1 MHTRRTL
8 QMLMFVSPLAAC
20 AGVGLAGDEPKPST
34 PAPATTGPAGSDA
47 KAAPDA
53 DKDRERTLLDI
64 AQRYGTFRLA
74 SPTPAWA
81 IASCRVVTPGE
92 ITGVPSR
99 SDDQRTHGSKIY
111 KLWVSDF
118 DAYMRLS
125 GLDPRNDKPPVIEPA
140 AGAKLSIIAPIGLT
154 LVKETFESIEVPK
167 TEEPKP
173 NPYRRDL
180 VVDGDHAFRQGAPAE
195 LFIMT
200 KLDPKTPDTDIGWIY
215 AVVSTDRKTVLRSG
229 RIESCMGCHAQTTRD
244 RLYGPERTW
253 PKDKDGKTM
262 LPIVRPVSTK
272 NHTAPLPAEVK
283 KDEPGTP
290 TPPAPA
296 AKP

>member
-1 MHTRRTL
+1 M
-8 QMLMFVSPLAAC
+8 
-20 AGVGLAGDEPKPST
+20 
-34 PAPATTGPAGSDA
+34 
-47 KAAPDA
+47 
-53 DKDRERTLLDI
+53 LLDI
-64 AQRYGTFRLA
+64 AQQYGTFRLA

-92 ITGVPSR
+92 FTGVPSR

-125 GLDPRNDKPPVIEPA
+125 GLDPLGDKPPVIEPA

-154 LVKETFESIEVPK
+154 LVKETFESVEVPK

-173 NPYRRDL
+173 NRYRRDL
-180 VVDGDHAFRQGAPAE
+180 VVDGDRAFRQGAPAE

-200 KLDPKTPDTDIGWIY
+200 KLDPKTPNTDIGWIY

-229 RIESCMGCHAQTTRD
+229 RIESCMGCHEQTTRD
-244 RLYGPERTW
+244 RLYGPESTW
-253 PKDKDGKTM
+253 PKDKDGKAM
-262 LPIVRPVSTK
+262 LPIVRVPST
-272 NHTAPLPAEVK
+272 NNNPADK
-283 KDEPGTP
+283 PDKGAKDVPGKP
-290 TPPAPA
+290 TPNAPSSPTT
-296 AKP
+296 KP